1 MEGTPLRERIQKVMA
16 ARGICSRRA
25 AEAMIAA
32 GRIKVNGRPVK
43 LGDSMEDRDELSIDG
58 ETIRAEKKRQ
68 PVYIMLYK
76 PRGYLTT
83 SKDERG
89 RRTVMEL
96 LADVPQRV
104 YPVGRLDKDSEGL
117 LLFTNDGA
125 FANLVTHP
133 GGGVAKLYR
142 ATVRPMATEAQTTRL
157 ASGVTLD
164 DGSRTMPASVR
175 VVAEYPDRSVLEIT
189 LREGKNRQ
197 VRRMCEAVG
206 LQVARLRRSAVGP
219 LKLGMLKPGQWRE
232 LTPGEVN
239 ALKGSAGKSTRQTP
253 AKKQQP
259 R

>member
-1 MEGTPLRERIQKVMA
+1 MA
-16 ARGICSRRA
+16 SRRK
-25 AEAMIAA
+25 AEELITA
-32 GRIKVNGRPVK
+32 GRVTVDGQVVRELGVRVDPERQEIRVDGKRLRP
-43 LGDSMEDRDELSIDG
+43 ER
-58 ETIRAEKKRQ
+58 RR
-68 PVYIMLYK
+68 YIMLNK
-76 PRGYLTT
+76 PPGYITT
-83 SKDERG
+83 VSDERG

-232 LTPGEVN
+232 LTPCEVN